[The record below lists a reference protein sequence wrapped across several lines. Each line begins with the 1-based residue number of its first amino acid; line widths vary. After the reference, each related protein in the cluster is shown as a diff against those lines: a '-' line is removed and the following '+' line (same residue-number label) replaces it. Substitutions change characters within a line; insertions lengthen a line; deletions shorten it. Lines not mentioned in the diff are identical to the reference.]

1 MQVHRYQSPTLNAY
15 IDAFPKIFQPFI
27 YRVQNVIGDG
37 NCGFRAIADL
47 LGFGQDGWLQVRK
60 DLLNELHSPL
70 GNYKDLYKASERI
83 EQLTQRLSYFEEF
96 PRNDRWMSIPDM
108 GHLIASRYNVVLF
121 HLSMQQC
128 LTFLPLRSLPVD
140 SVSRKEIAIG
150 FVDSN
155 HFVEVL

>member
-1 MQVHRYQSPTLNAY
+1 M
-15 IDAFPKIFQPFI
+15 
-27 YRVQNVIGDG
+27 
-37 NCGFRAIADL
+37 
-47 LGFGQDGWLQVRK
+47 
-60 DLLNELHSPL
+60 
-70 GNYKDLYKASERI
+70 I

-108 GHLIASRYNVVLF
+108 GHLIASHYNVVLF